1 MKKNLLKFF
10 LFITIV
16 PMVLFSGC
24 NSLTFDLSNEK
35 ADIPFSGTMDTRFGY
50 ENFYW
55 GMSWDEMKK
64 MDQYPLVREA
74 RESRYVNM
82 LPERSDYS
90 YFYGYEKK
98 YSDGTKYY
106 NKYGHGDVDSTEFFF
121 YKGKLCS
128 VVETLS
134 IKNPSME
141 YLHQRYGDFSE
152 ENRVAD
158 FKNTLYLS
166 KVYLNTDA
174 ANTGIAA
181 TLQIEISRLG
191 EVTVLCKDPL
201 VFNVIFNE
209 NKLRFLKDS
218 RNLPANHWY
227 LFGYIDGK
235 EKLYKYTFFNKTED
249 NAFVIFQYSKSP
261 VSSVLSS
268 VKAGFSY
275 KGVSV
280 NGNYEIKTQ
289 TEKVEKKFDSKII
302 ELSPYGKE
310 FYYTYNS
317 SESPRWM
324 LDLIRSNDSLQIR
337 HNDRI
342 STFSLNGFNKIL
354 DTMGITPEELE
365 FAIANEEF

>member
-1 MKKNLLKFF
+1 MKKNLLKFVI
-10 LFITIV
+10 FISLI
-16 PMVLFSGC
+16 PIWIFSGC
-24 NSLTFDLSNEK
+24 SSLLADLCNQK

-55 GMSWDEMKK
+55 GMPWNEMKK
-64 MDQYPLVREA
+64 MDLYPLVRES
-74 RESRYVNM
+74 RESKYVHM

-90 YFYGYEKK
+90 YFYGYEAK

-121 YKGKLCS
+121 YKGKLCG

-141 YLHQRYGDFSE
+141 YLHQRYGEFSE
-152 ENRVAD
+152 ENRISD
-158 FKNTLYLS
+158 FKNTLYVS
-166 KVYLNTDA
+166 KIYLNTDA
-174 ANTGIAA
+174 ANTGIFGS
-181 TLQIEISRLG
+181 LQIEISRLG
-191 EVTVLCKDPL
+191 EVTVVCRDPL
-201 VFNVIFNE
+201 LYNVVYNDA
-209 NKLRFLKDS
+209 KLKFLKDP
-218 RNLPANHWY
+218 RDLPANHWY

-235 EKLYKYTFFNKTED
+235 EKLYKYTFFNKSED
-249 NAFVIFQYSKSP
+249 NAFVIFHYSKSP
-261 VSSVLSS
+261 DSPVLSS

-275 KGVSV
+275 IGLSV

-289 TEKVEKKFDSKII
+289 NEKVEKKFDSKKI
-302 ELSPYGKE
+302 ELSPFERY

-337 HNDRI
+337 HYDKI
-342 STFSLNGFNKIL
+342 STFSLNGFSKIL
-354 DTMGITPEELE
+354 DTMGITTEELD

>member
-1 MKKNLLKFF
+1 MKKNILKFVI
-10 LFITIV
+10 FISLI
-16 PMVLFSGC
+16 PIWILSGC
-24 NSLTFDLSNEK
+24 SSLLADLNNQK

-55 GMSWDEMKK
+55 GMPWNEMKK
-64 MDQYPLVREA
+64 MDQYPLVSEA
-74 RESRYVNM
+74 KESKYVHM
-82 LPERSDYS
+82 LPERSGCS
-90 YFYGYEKK
+90 YFYGYETK

-121 YKGKLCS
+121 YKGKLCG

-141 YLHQRYGDFSE
+141 YLHQRYGEFSE
-152 ENRVAD
+152 ENRISD
-158 FKNTLYLS
+158 FKNILYVS
-166 KVYLNTDA
+166 KIYLNTDA
-174 ANTGIAA
+174 ANTGIFAS
-181 TLQIEISRLG
+181 LQIEISRLG
-191 EVTVLCKDPL
+191 DVTVVCRDSLL
-201 VFNVIFNE
+201 YNVVYNDA
-209 NKLRFLKDS
+209 KLKFLKDP
-218 RNLPANHWY
+218 RDLPANHWY

-235 EKLYKYTFFNKTED
+235 EKLYKYTFFNKSED
-249 NAFVIFQYSKSP
+249 DAFVIFHYSKSP
-261 VSSVLSS
+261 DSPVLSS

-275 KGVSV
+275 IGLNV

-289 TEKVEKKFDSKII
+289 NEKVEKKFDSKII
-302 ELSPYGKE
+302 ELSPFERY

-337 HNDRI
+337 HYDKI

-354 DTMGITPEELE
+354 NNMGITTEELD